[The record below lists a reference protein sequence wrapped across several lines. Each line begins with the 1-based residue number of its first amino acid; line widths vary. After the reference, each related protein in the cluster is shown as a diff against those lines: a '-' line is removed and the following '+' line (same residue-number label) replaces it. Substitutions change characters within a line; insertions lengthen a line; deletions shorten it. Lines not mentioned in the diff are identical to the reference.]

1 MYDRN
6 GRDRACCVPRRFDRN
21 GQVLSVDGSVDQP
34 EYCNYA
40 DIFCT
45 DEYAYGSGEWTV
57 IQVDDNGLVLQIGV
71 KLLTHQLYL

>member
-57 IQVDDNGLVLQIGV
+57 IQVDDNGLVLQIGD
-71 KLLTHQLYL
+71 KLLTHQPYL